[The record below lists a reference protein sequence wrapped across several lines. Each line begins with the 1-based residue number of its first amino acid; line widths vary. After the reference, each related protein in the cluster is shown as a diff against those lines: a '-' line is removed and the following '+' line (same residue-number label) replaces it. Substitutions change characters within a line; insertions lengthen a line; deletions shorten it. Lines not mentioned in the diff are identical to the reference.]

1 MPKQTDVVITKTE
14 NNKELL
20 IEQIRKTPIIQV
32 ACEKTG
38 IGRATYYRW
47 RKEDESFR
55 DKSDEALAEG
65 IHLINDMAESQLISA
80 IRDKHMTAIIF
91 WLKNRH
97 KDYKT
102 RVEVSTVKEDD
113 GTLTPDQQE
122 LLTIALTRGHLLQ
135 KDTDEKGGD
144 NHD

>member
-1 MPKQTDVVITKTE
+1 MPKKTGTVIAKTE
-14 NNKELL
+14 QNKDLL

-47 RKEDESFR
+47 KKEDELFR

-65 IHLINDMAESQLISA
+65 IHLINDLAESQLISA
-80 IRDKHMTAIIF
+80 IKDKHMTAIIF

-122 LLTIALTRGHLLQ
+122 LLTIALTRGHLLE
-135 KDTDEKGGD
+135 KDTDKKGGD
-144 NHD
+144 SNE

>member
-1 MPKQTDVVITKTE
+1 MPKKTDAVIAKTKQ
-14 NNKELL
+14 NKALL

-65 IHLINDMAESQLISA
+65 IHLINDLAESQLISA
-80 IRDKHMTAIIF
+80 IKDKHMTAIIF
-91 WLKNRH
+91 WLKHHH
-97 KDYKT
+97 KAYTT
-102 RVEVSTVKEDD
+102 RVE
-113 GTLTPDQQE
+113 LTTSHKIEELNPEQQE
-122 LLTIALTRGHLLQ
+122 TVSQALQRAGLLTGPIQ
-135 KDTDEKGGD
+135 NNES
-144 NHD
+144 

>member
-1 MPKQTDVVITKTE
+1 MPKKTDTVIAKTE
-14 NNKELL
+14 QNKVLL

-47 RKEDESFR
+47 RKEDEAFKE
-55 DKSDEALAEG
+55 KSAEALAEG
-65 IHLINDMAESQLISA
+65 IHLINDLAESQLISA
-80 IRDKHMTAIIF
+80 IKDKHMTAIIF

-102 RVEVSTVKEDD
+102 KVEVSTVKEDD
-113 GTLTPDQQE
+113 GTLTPEQQE
-122 LLTIALTRGHLLQ
+122 LLSVALTRGHLLQ
-135 KDTDEKGGD
+135 EDTEKEGGD
-144 NHD
+144 SND

>member
-1 MPKQTDVVITKTE
+1 MPKKTDAVIAKTE
-14 NNKELL
+14 QNKDLL

-47 RKEDESFR
+47 RKEDEMFR
-55 DKSDEALAEG
+55 DKSDEALLEG

-97 KDYKT
+97 NDYKT
-102 RVEVSTVKEDD
+102 RVEVSTTKEDD
-113 GTLTPDQQE
+113 GKLTPEQQE
-122 LLTIALTRGHLLQ
+122 LLTVALKRGHLLQ
-135 KDTDEKGGD
+135 YDSDTKGGD
-144 NHD
+144 THD